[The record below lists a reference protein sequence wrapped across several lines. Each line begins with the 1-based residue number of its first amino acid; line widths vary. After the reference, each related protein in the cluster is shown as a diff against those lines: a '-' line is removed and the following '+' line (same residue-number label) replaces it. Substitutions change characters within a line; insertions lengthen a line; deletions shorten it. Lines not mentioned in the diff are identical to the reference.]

1 MSGLEWQRLLGGFA
15 EETKDATETVDEP
28 DDSGQEDGPAE
39 KTEVA
44 TSDDASALLAAVK
57 ERLTNTGRSAKYHD
71 FLTAISSSSG
81 SEAALAILAGHD
93 DLITA
98 FERCF
103 AAPARKAAAPEPMDM
118 DEPTT
123 ERRGP
128 AARASQLVN
137 LVFANKAG
145 RPQERAKML
154 EYVKTRADQ
163 GAFPKRVFLLRG
175 TAGAGG
181 VEWAK
186 ESLGKEVVEGTS
198 TVSQLAHV
206 CSSDDFGPK
215 NSVASSI
222 ANEARVRLA
231 MEAGL
236 EPLYVTSPFMQLCE
250 MNPYVSLADRLG
262 YTVTVVAPEKIC
274 AAWNDLQFLSS
285 RKEETLPKD
294 VLKGMISK
302 FEKLPSSG
310 DPRPLIRAAET
321 PKSAPIGSSPKVLAP
336 VMLYMLEKLMLE
348 GSELTRSTPFK
359 GKGWGVNGELN
370 GTTHYFR
377 DKVDGVC
384 TYEDIDQWRSENQ
397 DTWTFEGL
405 TWLEDLRIQA
415 FQLPEGDVPMNY
427 VDAPKTPPQE
437 EAPPAPLTPPA
448 DGFQEESE
456 VKVAPAAPAKPASK
470 VPMSRAERFKQRA
483 MHFGVEEPTTNGGHA
498 GEEEQAPAPPAK
510 RFKNAGVAP
519 RPPPP
524 QPVNA
529 DTYEPPKGMPTE
541 QEEMSAAAFLAA
553 VKARL
558 VDWGKVDQ
566 YHEFVVALSGTVDAK
581 AAVRILRGHDDLLSV
596 FRRKFAPKA
605 DLMQIKAEIDEN
617 DTSLPHAPPIPPPG
631 SAVKQELGRPRSG
644 VKQELGVKREFGKG
658 VKTEVKSEDMP
669 RPPSF
674 APNAHKGVV
683 SIGDGDDDEEIMDN
697 VSISLA
703 VKKGRDECIA
713 QLAKCIFR
721 KERTNREGVRQR
733 LDMVRYAT
741 RRASKPRF
749 PRELF
754 ILRGPPGM
762 GKTDYAMRQ
771 LSDLVDI
778 EPDEVEASRLTHAC
792 ATDDFYETFAGEG
805 PEYKFDVSKLDNQR
819 LRNQARVRLA
829 MESGIHP
836 LFIDEP
842 NMRLWE
848 MKPYLALA
856 DRLGY
861 VTTIVEPSDI
871 CDKCDDIAFLT
882 STNDTVERNELGK
895 AVSREMLKAMLDSF
909 EPLPADGEDAV
920 RDSKQGDAPSVIS
933 VGGKPAK
940 PAGQKRV
947 VKAEKNQNHS
957 F

>member
-1 MSGLEWQRLLGGFA
+1 MA
-15 EETKDATETVDEP
+15 P
-28 DDSGQEDGPAE
+28 D
-39 KTEVA
+39 
-44 TSDDASALLAAVK
+44 
-57 ERLTNTGRSAKYHD
+57 
-71 FLTAISSSSG
+71 
-81 SEAALAILAGHD
+81 
-93 DLITA
+93 
-98 FERCF
+98 
-103 AAPARKAAAPEPMDM
+103 PMDM

-128 AARASQLVN
+128 TARASQLVN

-163 GAFPKRVFLLRG
+163 GAFPKRVYLLRG
-175 TAGAGG
+175 SAGTGS

-198 TVSQLAHV
+198 MVAQLAHV
-206 CSSDDFGPK
+206 CSSDDLGPK
-215 NSVASSI
+215 NSAVSCI
-222 ANEARVRLA
+222 TNEARVRLA

-250 MNPYVSLADRLG
+250 MKPYVSLADRLG

-274 AAWNDLQFLSS
+274 AAWNDLEFLVS
-285 RKEETLPKD
+285 RKEETLAKD

-310 DPRPLIRAAET
+310 DPRIPIRAAEL
-321 PKSAPIGSSPKVLAP
+321 PKSTPIGSSPKVLAP

-348 GSELTRSTPFK
+348 GSDLTRSTPFK

-377 DKVDGVC
+377 DKVQGVC
-384 TYEDIDQWRSENQ
+384 TYEDVDQWRSENQ
-397 DTWTFEGL
+397 DSWTFEGL

-415 FQLPEGDVPMNY
+415 FQLPEGDVPMDY
-427 VDAPKTPPQE
+427 VDAPKTSLETE
-437 EAPPAPLTPPA
+437 ETIPAPQTPPA
-448 DGFQEESE
+448 DDLEEDSQ
-456 VKVAPAAPAKPASK
+456 AKPVPVVPVKAASK
-470 VPMSRAERFKQRA
+470 VPTSRAERFKHRA
-483 MHFGVEEPTTNGGHA
+483 MHSGVEEPATNGGHA
-498 GEEEQAPAPPAK
+498 EDGEQAQPLPPAK
-510 RFKNAGVAP
+510 RFRNASAAP
-519 RPPPP
+519 RPPPA
-524 QPVNA
+524 QPVDA
-529 DTYEPPKGMPTE
+529 DTYEPPKGMPSE

-558 VDWGKVDQ
+558 VDWGKTDQ

-617 DTSLPHAPPIPPPG
+617 DTSRPHAPPVPPPG
-631 SAVKQELGRPRSG
+631 GAVKQELGKSMSG
-644 VKQELGVKREFGKG
+644 VKQELGVKREFGRG
-658 VKTEVKSEDMP
+658 VKAEMKSEDMP

-674 APNAHKGVV
+674 GPNAHRGVV
-683 SIGDGDDDEEIMDN
+683 SVGDGSDDEDIMDN

-721 KERTNREGVRQR
+721 KERANREGVRQR

-771 LSDLVDI
+771 LGDLVDI
-778 EPDEVEASRLTHAC
+778 EPDEVEASRLTHDC

-805 PEYKFDVSKLDNQR
+805 PEYKFDVTKLDNQR

-829 MESGIHP
+829 METGIHP

-842 NMRLWE
+842 NLRLWE

-871 CDKCDDIAFLT
+871 CDKWDDIAFLT
-882 STNDTVERNELGK
+882 SSNDTVERNEIGK
-895 AVSREMLKAMLDSF
+895 AVPRELLKAMLDSF
-909 EPLPADGEDAV
+909 EPLPADGEDAI
-920 RDSKQGDAPSVIS
+920 RDAKQGDAPSFVS

-940 PAGQKRV
+940 QAGQKRV
-947 VKAEKNQNHS
+947 IKAEKNQNH
-957 F
+957 FF